1 MNPAAARLLARA
13 QVAGA
18 EAAEVF
24 LSSGTEF
31 SVKVFNREI
40 DSVVSAESRG
50 VGIRTLQDTRVGF
63 AYTSDLSPASLD
75 ALADEA
81 LRNGRYN
88 HADEANQLPPV
99 AAAEP
104 LDNLYSPGL
113 DRIDPQRKIQFALD
127 LERLTTSSDPRVK
140 RVSDSVYTDGSGHV
154 ELANSLGLDAVFDR
168 TVAYAMVEAI
178 AEQDSEMQSGYAF
191 TYGRDLDAL
200 KLEATA
206 KEAAE
211 RAAGL
216 LGAARVPTAKVPV
229 VLDPYAGAMILG
241 LLTNSFSG
249 DAVLKRRSLLAG
261 KVGQAV
267 ASGIV
272 SIIDDARLPD
282 GLASRPFDG
291 EGVPTR
297 RNELVKAGILQGFLH
312 NTYTARRSGAV
323 STGSAVRSYKS
334 VPEVGVSN
342 LVLQPGSLSR
352 MELLRRVGEGLYVA
366 QLHGLHTVNT
376 VSGEFSLGLTGHWIR
391 GGELAQPV
399 RELTIAGN
407 LIELLQKV
415 IGLANDPRFTFAGG
429 FCGSPTVLIEELSV
443 AGA

>member
-63 AYTSDLSPASLD
+63 AYTSDLSLASLD

-342 LVLQPGSLSR
+342 LVLQPGSQSR

>member
-13 QVAGA
+13 QAGGA

-40 DSVVSAESRG
+40 DSLVSAESRG
-50 VGIRTLQDTRVGF
+50 VGVRTLQHRRVGF

-88 HADEANQLPPV
+88 HEDEANELP
-99 AAAEP
+99 AAAPAEP
-104 LDNLYSPGL
+104 LKDLYSADL

-127 LERLTTSSDPRVK
+127 LERLTISSDPRVK

-154 ELANSLGLDAVFDR
+154 EIANTLGLDAVFDR

-216 LGAARVPTAKVPV
+216 LGAARVPTARVPV

-261 KVGQAV
+261 KVGQSV
-267 ASGIV
+267 ASNIV
-272 SIIDDARLPD
+272 SIVDDARLPD

-297 RNELVKAGILQGFLH
+297 RNELINAGVLQEFLH
-312 NTYTARRSGAV
+312 NTYTAKRSGAA

-342 LVLQPGSLSR
+342 LVLEPGSQTR
-352 MELLRRVGEGLYVA
+352 TELLGQVGEGLYVA

-415 IGLANDPRFTFAGG
+415 IGLADDPRFTFAGG